1 MSSAVLTLMNIAIIS
16 LETWII
22 ISAASVFFSRVCS
35 KRFYIISLLTLLCT
49 NIIFALQPWISS
61 YNHIVVKSIIS
72 FLYVFIWTKVVYG
85 KGLGR
90 YCFFSFFILAYLTAI
105 DSVGMAYITKTHGD
119 LVQYTNE
126 YPSAYFLMSCFIKF
140 AEIVGIMLLR
150 AWMKTRH
157 IRDLATSVI
166 EWLRLGFFPLAS
178 LGIGVVLF
186 RIMLSNPALSGGLSI
201 CMVVLLL
208 VDLLS
213 VYLLDKLDQTQA
225 AARENAV
232 LRQNLKLEAEHFEAL
247 QDSYE
252 KQRRQTHNYY
262 DQLSVLKGMAERG
275 ASQEDFSKYLD
286 GLIAAKEPTL
296 IHFHTHR
303 TTVDVLLSQKANKA
317 QELGIEFDFQ
327 FDDLAAFPLPDNA
340 LVVILSNLIDNAM
353 DACEAMPPNGL
364 RYIRLSMKMRLA
376 EAWLCVENT
385 TAQPVKIENNTVQ
398 TTKGDPLER
407 GYGLK
412 IVSSLLAENGGT
424 YTLNYLENERLF
436 GFYSTLPCPEKTEIG

>member
-1 MSSAVLTLMNIAIIS
+1 MSATVIMLMNIAIIA
-16 LETWII
+16 LEIWII
-22 ISAASVFFSRVCS
+22 ISAASVFFSRACS
-35 KRFYIISLLTLLCT
+35 QRFYNISLLALLLAY
-49 NIIFALQPWISS
+49 ILLSLQPWVSN
-61 YNHIVVKSIIS
+61 YNHIVVKFIIS
-72 FLYVFIWTKVVYG
+72 FLYVFIWAKTVYG
-85 KGLGR
+85 KGFGR
-90 YCFFSFFILAYLTAI
+90 CCFFSFFILAYLTTI
-105 DSVGMAYITKTHGD
+105 DSVVMAYLAKTSGD
-119 LVQYTNE
+119 IVQYANE
-126 YPSAYFLMSCFIKF
+126 YPFAYFLVVCFTKF
-140 AEIVGIMLLR
+140 IEILGVMLLR

-157 IRDLATSVI
+157 IHNLAASVS
-166 EWLRLGFFPLAS
+166 EWLRIGFFPLAS
-178 LGIGVVLF
+178 LVMGVLLF
-186 RIMLSNPALSGGLSI
+186 RIMLSNPALGGSLSV
-201 CMVVLLL
+201 CMAVLLL

-213 VYLLDKLDQTQA
+213 VYILDKLEQTQT

-252 KQRRQTHNYY
+252 QQRRQTHNYY

-286 GLIAAKEPTL
+286 GLIAAKEPTP
-296 IHFHTHR
+296 IRFHTHR
-303 TTVDVLLSQKANKA
+303 TTVDVLLSQKASKA
-317 QELGIEFDFQ
+317 RELGIEFDFQ

-353 DACEAMPPNGL
+353 DACEAMPPDGQ
-364 RYIRLSMKMRLA
+364 RYIRLSMKMRPA

-412 IVSSLLAENGGT
+412 IVASLLAENGGT
-424 YTLNYLENERLF
+424 YTLNYLEKERLF
-436 GFYSTLPCPEKTEIG
+436 GFYSTIPCPEKTE

>member
-1 MSSAVLTLMNIAIIS
+1 MSSAVLTLMSIALIS
-16 LETWII
+16 LETGII

-61 YNHIVVKSIIS
+61 YNHIVVKFIIS

-105 DSVGMAYITKTHGD
+105 DSVGMAYIAKTHGD
-119 LVQYTNE
+119 IVQYANA
-126 YPSAYFLMSCFIKF
+126 YPTAYFLICCFTKF
-140 AEIVGIMLLR
+140 IEIVGIMLLR

-157 IRDLATSVI
+157 IRDLAASVI

-186 RIMLSNPALSGGLSI
+186 RIMLSDPALSGGLSI
-201 CMVVLLL
+201 CIVVLLL

-213 VYLLDKLDQTQA
+213 VYLLDKLDKTQA

-252 KQRRQTHNYY
+252 QQRRQTHNYY

-286 GLIAAKEPTL
+286 GLIAAKEPTP
-296 IHFHTHR
+296 IRFHAHR
-303 TTVDVLLSQKANKA
+303 TTVDVLLSQKASKA

-353 DACEAMPPNGL
+353 DACEAMPPDGQ
-364 RYIRLSMKMRLA
+364 RYIRLSMKMRPA
-376 EAWLCVENT
+376 EAWLCIENT

-412 IVSSLLAENGGT
+412 IVASLLAENGGT

-436 GFYSTLPCPEKTEIG
+436 GFYSTIPCPEKTE

>member
-1 MSSAVLTLMNIAIIS
+1 MSSAVLTLFSYIFIL
-16 LETWII
+16 LEVWII
-22 ISAASVFFSRVCS
+22 TSAATAFFTRSCS
-35 KRFYIISLLTLLCT
+35 MRFYVLSLLGLTIMESLHVLMPLAGLS
-49 NIIFALQPWISS
+49 NGGIIKWSIDFLIIFVWAR
-61 YNHIVVKSIIS
+61 
-72 FLYVFIWTKVVYG
+72 TVYG
-85 KGLGR
+85 KGFGR
-90 YCFFSFFILAYLTAI
+90 YCFFSLFILAYITAI
-105 DSVGMAYITKTHGD
+105 DLAVMVYIAKTHGD
-119 LVQYTNE
+119 IVQYANA
-126 YPSAYFLMSCFIKF
+126 YPTAYFLICCFTKF
-140 AEIVGIMLLR
+140 IEIVGIMLLR

-157 IRDLATSVI
+157 IRDLAASVI

-186 RIMLSNPALSGGLSI
+186 RIMLSTPALSGGLSI

-213 VYLLDKLDQTQA
+213 VYLLDKLDKTQA

-252 KQRRQTHNYY
+252 QQRRQTHNYY

-286 GLIAAKEPTL
+286 GLIAAKEPTP
-296 IHFHTHR
+296 IRFHTHR
-303 TTVDVLLSQKANKA
+303 TTVDVLLSQKASKA
-317 QELGIEFDFQ
+317 HELGIEFDFQ

-353 DACEAMPPNGL
+353 DACGAIPPDGQ
-364 RYIRLSMKMRLA
+364 RYIRLSMKMRPA
-376 EAWLCVENT
+376 EAWLCIENT
-385 TAQPVKIENNTVQ
+385 TAQPVKIENNMVQ

-412 IVSSLLAENGGT
+412 IVASLLAENGGT
-424 YTLNYLENERLF
+424 YTLNYLEKERLF
-436 GFYSTLPCPEKTEIG
+436 GFYSTIPCPEKTE

>member
-1 MSSAVLTLMNIAIIS
+1 MSHAVLDLFSYTILL
-16 LETWII
+16 LEIWII
-22 ISAASVFFSRVCS
+22 ASAAAAFFTRSCS
-35 KRFYIISLLTLLCT
+35 TRFYILSLL
-49 NIIFALQPWISS
+49 ALFITEVFLFSQPWVPQFKGKI
-61 YNHIVVKSIIS
+61 IGWVITFLVV
-72 FLYVFIWTKVVYG
+72 FVWARTVYG
-85 KGLGR
+85 KGIGR
-90 YCFFSFFILAYLTAI
+90 YCFFSLFILAYITAI
-105 DSVGMAYITKTHGD
+105 DLVVMVYITKTHGD
-119 LVQYTNE
+119 IVQYANE

-140 AEIVGIMLLR
+140 TEIVGIMLLR

-157 IRDLATSVI
+157 IRDFTASVI

-186 RIMLSNPALSGGLSI
+186 RIMLSDPALSGGLSI
-201 CMVVLLL
+201 CMAVLLL

-213 VYLLDKLDQTQA
+213 VYLLDKLDKTQA

-252 KQRRQTHNYY
+252 QQRRQTHNYY

-286 GLIAAKEPTL
+286 GLIAAKEPTP
-296 IHFHTHR
+296 IRFHTHR
-303 TTVDVLLSQKANKA
+303 TTVDVLLSQKVSKA
-317 QELGIEFDFQ
+317 HELGIEFDFQ

-353 DACEAMPPNGL
+353 DACEAMPPDGQ
-364 RYIRLSMKMRLA
+364 RYIRLSMKMRPA
-376 EAWLCVENT
+376 EAWLCIENT

-412 IVSSLLAENGGT
+412 IVASLLAENGGT

-436 GFYSTLPCPEKTEIG
+436 GFYSTIPCPEKTE

>member
-22 ISAASVFFSRVCS
+22 ISAASAFFSRSCAKTCYVVS
-35 KRFYIISLLTLLCT
+35 SLALLLTNVL
-49 NIIFALQPWISS
+49 FALQPWISS
-61 YNHIVVKSIIS
+61 YNHIVVKFIIS

-105 DSVGMAYITKTHGD
+105 DSVGMAYIAKTHGD
-119 LVQYTNE
+119 VVQYANA
-126 YPSAYFLMSCFIKF
+126 YPTAYFLICCFTKF
-140 AEIVGIMLLR
+140 IEIVGIMLLR
-150 AWMKTRH
+150 AWIKTRH
-157 IRDLATSVI
+157 VRNLAVSVR
-166 EWLRLGFFPLAS
+166 EWLRIGFFPLAS

-186 RIMLSNPALSGGLSI
+186 RIMLSNPTLSGSLSI
-201 CMVVLLL
+201 CMAVLLL

-213 VYLLDKLDQTQA
+213 VYLLDKLDETQT

-247 QDSYE
+247 QASYE
-252 KQRRQTHNYY
+252 QQRRQTHNYY
-262 DQLSVLKGMAERG
+262 DQLSVLKGMAEKG
-275 ASQEDFSKYLD
+275 ASQEDFSEYLD
-286 GLIAAKEPTL
+286 GLIAAKELAP
-296 IHFHTHR
+296 IRFHTHR
-303 TTVDVLLSQKANKA
+303 TAVDILLSQKVSKA
-317 QELGIEFDFQ
+317 RELGIEFDFQ

-353 DACEAMPPNGL
+353 DACEAMPPDGQ
-364 RYIRLSMKMRLA
+364 RYIRLSMKMRPA
-376 EAWLCVENT
+376 EAWLCIENAT
-385 TAQPVKIENNTVQ
+385 DQPVKIENNTVQ

-412 IVSSLLAENGGT
+412 IVASLLAENGGT
-424 YTLNYLENERLF
+424 YTLNYLENERMF
-436 GFYSTLPCPEKTEIG
+436 GFYSTIPCPEKTE